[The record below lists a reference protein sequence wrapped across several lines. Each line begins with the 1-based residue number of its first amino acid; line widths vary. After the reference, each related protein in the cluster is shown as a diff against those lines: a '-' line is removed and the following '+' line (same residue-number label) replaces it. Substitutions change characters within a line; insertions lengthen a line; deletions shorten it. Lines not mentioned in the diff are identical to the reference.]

1 MTRGYCGG
9 EVREENIGE
18 RKTSFQ
24 KTLKELT
31 TSFQKT
37 LKELTIIIQVRNDY
51 NEGVK

>member
-9 EVREENIGE
+9 EVREEKIGE
-18 RKTSFQ
+18 SK
-24 KTLKELT
+24 

-51 NEGVK
+51 TEGVK